1 MLIFLFT
8 GKKPRS
14 EMAIAGM
21 HHMPKR
27 QNYKSEYSHT
37 IYSNTRSRVKSKNK
51 ERHQQRKLEALE
63 AKKDIKP
70 KKKISDGFSVE

>member
-1 MLIFLFT
+1 
-8 GKKPRS
+8 
-14 EMAIAGM
+14 
-21 HHMPKR
+21 MPKR

-51 ERHQQRKLEALE
+51 ERHQQRKMEALE

-70 KKKISDGFSVE
+70 KKKLNDGFSVE